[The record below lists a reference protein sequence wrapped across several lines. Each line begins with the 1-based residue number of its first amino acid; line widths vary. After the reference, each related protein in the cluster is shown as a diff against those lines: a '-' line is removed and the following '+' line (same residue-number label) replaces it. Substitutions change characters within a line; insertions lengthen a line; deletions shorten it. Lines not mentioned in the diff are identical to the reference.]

1 MTTEI
6 KNPNIQEYEIL
17 DGYFLNPIYYREFGY
32 SNWAAKISGQN
43 AAHHV
48 RQFLDSKEW
57 GVMFDVSKLEKGDV
71 LQISYTERSR
81 KRSTYRH
88 GRDIYVRIVKIKKYG
103 LIVEQYETLSKALKA
118 YHAAKM
124 AEKAKR
130 AVAYQARKLAMQ
142 ATHAVNVEGL

>member
-6 KNPNIQEYEIL
+6 KIPDVHEYEIL

-32 SNWAAKISGQN
+32 SNWCAKIGGKN
-43 AAHHV
+43 AAHHT
-48 RQFLDSKEW
+48 RLFLDSKEW

-81 KRSTYRH
+81 KRSAYRH

-103 LIVEQYETLSKALKA
+103 LVVEQYETLSKALKA
-118 YHAAKM
+118 FHASKM

-130 AVAYQARKLAMQ
+130 AAAYQARKLAMQ